1 MVSMTSRFLGLG
13 LAGVTC
19 IACLAGCPGEQTINQ
34 ISQHLDIQQVL
45 PGGTYIGY
53 SGTSFSQSIP
63 AGKEVH
69 LLSATISSS
78 SGEFSWAS
86 SLVGSAS
93 QSEGAQVI
101 VQKSSFEGASSPTDL
116 DVVDTGNL
124 VPLFQ
129 SGDTS
134 IRVYWIL
141 QFSDSPAQS
150 YPNGVTVTFNY
161 EFEIK

>member
-1 MVSMTSRFLGLG
+1 V
-13 LAGVTC
+13 
-19 IACLAGCPGEQTINQ
+19 I
-34 ISQHLDIQQVL
+34 

-78 SGEFSWAS
+78 TGEFSWAS

-101 VQKSSFEGASSPTDL
+101 VQKSSFEGASGTTDL

-129 SGDTS
+129 DGSS

-150 YPNGVTVTFNY
+150 YPNGVTVTFDY
-161 EFEIK
+161 QFEIK